1 VILCLLGISLLV
13 AASPGLAQET
23 VSIPIPTT
31 QQQIQADVY
40 DSGKS
45 GGGKNDSAKRGIVL
59 AHGGRYDKTSW
70 RKQAETLAGRGFVVL
85 AISFR
90 GDGKNPDGSPGSFG
104 STPDNATDVLA
115 AVAYLHG
122 RGIKSV
128 SAIGG
133 SMGGDAVGEADA
145 RSPAG
150 EFYRIVFLGS
160 SGGDFPTKLKGRK
173 LFVVARYD
181 KSGDGLR
188 LPEISSHYTK
198 APQPKKL
205 IVLNGS
211 AHAQFL
217 FDTDQGP
224 RVMEEILRFVSS
236 P

>member
-1 VILCLLGISLLV
+1 M
-13 AASPGLAQET
+13 AN
-23 VSIPIPTT
+23 
-31 QQQIQADVY
+31 
-40 DSGKS
+40 K
-45 GGGKNDSAKRGIVL
+45 
-59 AHGGRYDKTSW
+59 
-70 RKQAETLAGRGFVVL
+70 GFVVL

-90 GDGKNPDGSPGSFG
+90 GDRKNPGGSPGSFG
-104 STPDNATDVLA
+104 ATPDNATDVLA
-115 AVAYLHG
+115 AVAYLHDK
-122 RGIKSV
+122 GIKSV

-145 RSPAG
+145 RSAAG
-150 EFYRIVFLGS
+150 EFDRVVFLGS

-181 KSGDGLR
+181 KSGSGLR
-188 LPEISSHYTK
+188 LPEISSHYAK

-205 IVLNGS
+205 IVLDGS

-224 RVMEEILRFVSS
+224 HVMETILRFVSG